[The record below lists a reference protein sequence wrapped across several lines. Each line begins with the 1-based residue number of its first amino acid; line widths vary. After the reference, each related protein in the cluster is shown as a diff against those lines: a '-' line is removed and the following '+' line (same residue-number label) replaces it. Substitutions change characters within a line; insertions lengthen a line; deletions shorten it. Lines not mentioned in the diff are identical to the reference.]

1 MKNLG
6 IIATLIYIIGI
17 IMGLYLKISIVFLLC
32 FIFIISIIFLFPRV
46 NKKIMLIFTIIILLS
61 SVYSKYRCN
70 LFEQKYKDIDD
81 LKLIGKIVNVESK
94 NDYIITYKV
103 KVKKLN
109 NLMNFNGTN
118 IIIKVKK
125 NNKMNFKLGDIIQV
139 DGNVKPP
146 DVKRNYNGFD
156 YRRYLNS
163 KDIYTVV
170 EAKNIN
176 ILKEN
181 NIFSILY
188 IKNII
193 INKVESTLI
202 EKNSGI

>member
-1 MKNLG
+1 
-6 IIATLIYIIGI
+6 
-17 IMGLYLKISIVFLLC
+17 
-32 FIFIISIIFLFPRV
+32 
-46 NKKIMLIFTIIILLS
+46 
-61 SVYSKYRCN
+61 
-70 LFEQKYKDIDD
+70 
-81 LKLIGKIVNVESK
+81 
-94 NDYIITYKV
+94 
-103 KVKKLN
+103 
-109 NLMNFNGTN
+109 
-118 IIIKVKK
+118 
-125 NNKMNFKLGDIIQV
+125 MNFKLGDIIQV

>member
-32 FIFIISIIFLFPRV
+32 SIFIISIIFLFPKV

-70 LFEQKYKDIDD
+70 LFEQKYKGIDD

-125 NNKMNFKLGDIIQV
+125 K
-139 DGNVKPP
+139 
-146 DVKRNYNGFD
+146 
-156 YRRYLNS
+156 
-163 KDIYTVV
+163 
-170 EAKNIN
+170 
-176 ILKEN
+176 
-181 NIFSILY
+181 
-188 IKNII
+188 
-193 INKVESTLI
+193 
-202 EKNSGI
+202 